1 MPDRPRFTA
10 GRNIALK
17 VPPQHTTAT
26 EAFYRDVL
34 GLPLLGRTAPSPD
47 FPLGSAAFG
56 FGPGRLWVDTVAHRS
71 RGDVWLQVVVDD
83 LGEATGHLARAGV
96 ALRDELEPLGGFP
109 GHWICDPAGNVV
121 LVAQAGADTAL
132 PGEAGAAAP

>member
-1 MPDRPRFTA
+1 MPDAPRFTA

-17 VPPQHTTAT
+17 VPPQH
-26 EAFYRDVL
+26 RRHRGVL
-34 GLPLLGRTAPSPD
+34 PGRAGAAPARAHRPVPD
-47 FPLGSAAFG
+47 FPLGSPAFG

-83 LGEATGHLARAGV
+83 LGKRRRHLTRAGV
-96 ALRDELEPLGGFP
+96 APRDELEPLGGFP